1 LQTFDFLIQFQQKKH
16 ELKEKY
22 QGVKNSAGDASNQSH
37 CPGNGRQSGAETGRE
52 FKAIISQKTRPM

>member
-1 LQTFDFLIQFQQKKH
+1 
-16 ELKEKY
+16 LKEKY